1 MQSCSHHRVV
11 LESPIPDPPKKNLS
25 SMFMYLAIK
34 NLTASSP
41 SYRQC
46 CRYEELSRRK
56 PLLPRLLVRR
66 RACSSSPSCK
76 QCCRYEELSRRKP
89 LLPRLLVRRR
99 ACPSS
104 PSCKQC
110 CRYEE
115 PARRKPVH
123 PWATIAYVRLCL
135 MSGILNTY
143 LGDWS
148 CKDRSCNER
157 QDDTEELHFGGLSI
171 SRAA

>member
-1 MQSCSHHRVV
+1 MQSYSHHRVV
-11 LESPIPDPPKKNLS
+11 LEFPIPETPQTIP

-34 NLTASSP
+34 PLTPSSP
-41 SYRQC
+41 SCKQC
-46 CRYEELSRRK
+46 CRYEEPARRK
-56 PLLPRLLVRR
+56 PLLSRLLVRR

-76 QCCRYEELSRRKP
+76 QCCRYEEPARRKP
-89 LLPRLLVRRR
+89 LLSWLLVRRR
-99 ACPSS
+99 ACSSS

-115 PARRKPVH
+115 PARRKPLH
-123 PWATIAYVRLCL
+123 PWATITYVRLCL

-148 CKDRSCNER
+148 CKDRSYNER